1 MADQAVPEHGLEGL
15 GQGRDPARVDLGD
28 EDDHIAVLGGVAL
41 FRPTIPNIFAKRDL
55 AKSIAWTMLALIL
68 RSASPPPTE

>member
-1 MADQAVPEHGLEGL
+1 
-15 GQGRDPARVDLGD
+15 
-28 EDDHIAVLGGVAL
+28 VLGGVAL